1 MIDTLIKL
9 YFDWA
14 INQCIA
20 FNTEG
25 ISLAWG
31 AYRSRFCQ
39 LRLVFVDTLHPAN
52 LNFFR
57 QPRSKPKPKTEP
69 TAKPR
74 KQH

>member
-14 INQCIA
+14 INQCIT

-52 LNFFR
+52 LNFF
-57 QPRSKPKPKTEP
+57 PPASLKTK
-69 TAKPR
+69 TKN
-74 KQH
+74 